1 MELLKGIQKSLV
13 FAALLCVL
21 TIGAAAYTLTYQTVT
36 GYTGLN
42 VETSTDHPWTVQE
55 DGSLKSGNSGTDS
68 SASVLKVTVTGSGV
82 LHFDYKVS
90 SPLKTGDTNPNNLPT
105 EDVPDSLLIQA
116 NAEITADSPAF
127 RKFTANQDRFYGEID
142 WTPGSVTV
150 DAAEGVETEIFF
162 AFRKDGTST
171 KGISDCA
178 WLRNFSF
185 TTDTSAELTVEYD
198 TNCGTVTKDKETY
211 QAGDSATLTAVP
223 NDGCQFYGWLD
234 AAGSFLSDELTYS
247 MTVSNN
253 MTVRA
258 VFAQTGTYEARRGG
272 LFFGS
277 LSAALANAR
286 PGSTV
291 FLLKDTELTQD
302 AEIPSGVT
310 LYIPYEAHYTRDYVY
325 CDNGRS
331 NSIADTPFRTL
342 TVHSGVTLTVSG
354 TLRLGAEL
362 SCTYPP
368 SNYQGHTG
376 GAYGAVANNGT
387 ITITAGGALDS
398 RGIITGSGAVIADGG
413 TVYEPFIVCDFTG
426 GQNLEKL
433 YRQDVTPFK
442 RYAMQNIQ
450 CSLTM
455 NSSSEL
461 IGRGCLYGGFQ
472 TKIFNETNIPII
484 ASDGLFQLQ
493 AGASITRTYDADKQ
507 LTDYPGIGRENW
519 VVTGGMSIGAL
530 QMGIMGASIS
540 TEKCSF
546 PLPYNLALTMLDGV
560 YTIAH
565 RLRILPGSTL
575 TVGRGAELTVSGS
588 LDALDGLKQ
597 GRMSDAVYPDSDAL
611 QAGGFSVS
619 GELVVDG
626 GKLVIA
632 SGAAFGGVVQSTGS
646 GSISIA
652 EGALLTNNVQDGG
665 VGFYSDNT
673 SIFEN
678 FTARAD
684 LDGTLQALQPG
695 EYRAVAATQF
705 TLPGWP
711 VRYVV
716 NGSDVD
722 KKDSAYWTD
731 GAQYATE
738 TVAAGEIMYGAW
750 TSGTQTPSEHSVTV
764 VNKTYYDAND
774 SSCTSVEQQ
783 LTDGA
788 LTFTVQTLKSAYAH
802 LVQVQLGE
810 GEIRTVTPGTNGTYT
825 VTGVNDDVTIT
836 VTSVLKGDV
845 DLSGRINIADVVSLR
860 RVVTKKEAFT
870 KHSDLQKQAAEV
882 ILDGKINMADL
893 VQLRRFVSKK
903 ISEL

>member
-1 MELLKGIQKSLV
+1 MQTLRILKSIQTPLILI
-13 FAALLCVL
+13 ALLCTL
-21 TIGAAAYTLTYQTVT
+21 TVSAAAYGSYQPISDYQSPDDLAVQT
-36 GYTGLN
+36 GGDALWA
-42 VETSTDHPWTVQE
+42 VAE
-55 DGSLKSGNSGTDS
+55 DGSLKSGNAGQSNTV
-68 SASVLKVTVTGSGV
+68 SAVKVTVPQAGV
-82 LHFDYKVS
+82 LHFEYKVS
-90 SPLKTGDTNPNNLPT
+90 STYKSDDTSAPAGTVT
-105 EDVPDSLLIQA
+105 EKFPDSLLICA
-116 NAEITADSPAF
+116 GTEITTSTSYSKLSDGTLRYF
-127 RKFTANQDRFYGEID
+127 GEID
-142 WTPGSVTV
+142 WTAGAVKV
-150 DAAEGVETEIFF
+150 DKATDVYF
-162 AFRKDGTST
+162 AYKKNGTTDG
-171 KGISDCA
+171 GDDCA
-178 WLRNFSF
+178 WLRNITF
-185 TTDTSAELTVEYD
+185 TTDTAAMLTVEYD
-198 TNCGTVTKDKETY
+198 TNCGTVTKDKENY

-247 MTVSNN
+247 MTVNNN

-272 LFFGS
+272 LFFES
-277 LSAALANAR
+277 LSVALAKAR
-286 PGSTV
+286 SGSTV

-325 CDNGRS
+325 CDNGRA

-342 TVHSGVTLTVSG
+342 TVHSSVTLTVSG

-387 ITITAGGALDS
+387 IIITAGGALDS

-426 GQNLEKL
+426 GQNLQKL
-433 YRQDVTPFK
+433 YEGDVTPFK

-450 CSLTM
+450 CSLTV

-461 IGRGCLYGGFQ
+461 IGCGCLYGGFQ

-484 ASDGLFQLQ
+484 ASSGLFQLQ

-530 QMGIMGASIS
+530 KMEIMGAPIS

-546 PLPYNLALTMLDGV
+546 PLPYNLALTMLDGG

-575 TVGRGAELTVSGS
+575 TVGRGAELTVNGS

-597 GRMSDAVYPDSDAL
+597 GSMSDAVYPDSDAL
-611 QAGGFSVS
+611 RAGGFSVS

-632 SGAAFGGVVQSTGS
+632 SGAAFGGVVQNTGS
-646 GSISIA
+646 GTLSVA
-652 EGALLTNNVQDGG
+652 EGASLKNTVQDGG

-673 SIFEN
+673 SIFDD

-705 TLPGWP
+705 TLSGWP

-716 NGSDVD
+716 NGSNVD
-722 KKDSAYWTD
+722 KKESAYWAD
-731 GAQYATE
+731 GPQYATE

-764 VNKTYYDAND
+764 VNKTCYNEADN
-774 SSCTSVEQQ
+774 SCTSVDHD
-783 LTDGA
+783 LNGDT
-788 LTFTVQTLKSAYAH
+788 LTFTVTTLKSAYTH
-802 LVQVQLGE
+802 LVQVQMGDGE
-810 GEIRTVTPGTNGTYT
+810 AVTVKPDEKGTYT
-825 VTGVNDDVTIT
+825 VTGVSDNVTIL
-836 VTSVLKGDV
+836 VISVLKGDAN
-845 DLSGRINIADVVSLR
+845 LNGTINNLDMVRMRKYILKSATPKSEVEAHAAD
-860 RVVTKKEAFT
+860 
-870 KHSDLQKQAAEV
+870 
-882 ILDGKINMADL
+882 INMNGTIENLDF
-893 VQLRRFVSKK
+893 VRLRKFIMKN
-903 ISEL
+903 IPEL

>member
-1 MELLKGIQKSLV
+1 MRILKSIQTPLILI
-13 FAALLCVL
+13 ALLCTL
-21 TIGAAAYTLTYQTVT
+21 TVSAAAYENYQLISDYQSPDDLAVQT
-36 GYTGLN
+36 GGDALWA
-42 VETSTDHPWTVQE
+42 VAE
-55 DGSLKSGNSGTDS
+55 DGSLQSGNAGQSNTV
-68 SASVLKVTVTGSGV
+68 SAVKVTVPQAGV
-82 LHFDYKVS
+82 LHFEYKVS
-90 SPLKTGDTNPNNLPT
+90 SPYKSGDTSAPAGTAT
-105 EDVPDSLLIQA
+105 ENFPDSLLICA
-116 NAEITADSPAF
+116 GTEITTSTSYSNPPDGTLRYF
-127 RKFTANQDRFYGEID
+127 GEID
-142 WTPGSVTV
+142 WTAGAVKVDKATDVYFAYKKNGST
-150 DAAEGVETEIFF
+150 
-162 AFRKDGTST
+162 DG
-171 KGISDCA
+171 GDDRA
-178 WLRNFSF
+178 WLRNITF
-185 TTDTSAELTVEYD
+185 TTDTAAMLTVEYD
-198 TNCGTVTKDKETY
+198 TNRGTVTKDKETY

-247 MTVSNN
+247 VTVSNN

-272 LFFGS
+272 LFFES
-277 LSAALANAR
+277 LSVALANAR
-286 PGSTV
+286 SGSTV

-325 CDNGRS
+325 CNNGRS

-342 TVHSGVTLTVSG
+342 TVSSSATLTVSG

-450 CSLTM
+450 CSLTV

-461 IGRGCLYGGFQ
+461 IGCGCLYGGFQ

-484 ASDGLFQLQ
+484 ASSGLFQLQ

-530 QMGIMGASIS
+530 KMEIMGAPIS

-546 PLPYNLALTMLDGV
+546 PLPYNLALTMLDGG

-575 TVGRGAELTVSGS
+575 TVGRGAELTVNGS

-597 GRMSDAVYPDSDAL
+597 GSMSDAVYPDSDAL
-611 QAGGFSVS
+611 RAGGFSVS

-632 SGAAFGGVVQSTGS
+632 SGAAFGGVVQNTGS
-646 GSISIA
+646 GTLSVA
-652 EGALLTNNVQDGG
+652 EGASLKNTVQDGG

-673 SIFEN
+673 SIFDD

-716 NGSDVD
+716 NGSNVD
-722 KKDSAYWTD
+722 KKESAYWAD
-731 GAQYATE
+731 GPQYATE

-774 SSCTSVEQQ
+774 SSCTSVKHE
-783 LTDGA
+783 LNGDT
-788 LTFTVQTLKSAYAH
+788 LTFTVTTLKSAYTH

-810 GEIRTVTPGTNGTYT
+810 GEIRTVTPGTDGTYT
-825 VTGVNDDVTIT
+825 VTGVNDNVTIT

-860 RVVTKKEAFT
+860 RVVTKKETFT